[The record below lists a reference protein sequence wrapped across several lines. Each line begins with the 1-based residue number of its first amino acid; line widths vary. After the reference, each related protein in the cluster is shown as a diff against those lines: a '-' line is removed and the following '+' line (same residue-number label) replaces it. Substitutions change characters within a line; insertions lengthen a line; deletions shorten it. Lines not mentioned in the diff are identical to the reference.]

1 MIRMRIDVMK
11 KILLIAAFILALAAT
26 AASPK
31 HKGDARISF
40 TSVKHDFG
48 VVDEA
53 CGEVECD
60 FIFTNKGS
68 SPLIISA
75 TKTSCECTLAR
86 HSSEAVLPGH
96 KGSIKVIY
104 SPIGVRGNFM
114 KNVYVYSNGSRQP
127 ITLYIKGKV
136 RPVGR

>member
-1 MIRMRIDVMK
+1 MLASV
-11 KILLIAAFILALAAT
+11 AAV
-26 AASPK
+26 ASSTQMSGAK
-31 HKGDARISF
+31 ISF

-53 CGEVECD
+53 CGEVTCE
-60 FIFTNKGS
+60 FTFTNTGT
-68 SPLIISA
+68 SPLIIRA

-86 HSSEAVLPGH
+86 HSNEAVLPGH
-96 KGSIKVIY
+96 KGKIRVTY

>member
-1 MIRMRIDVMK
+1 MK
-11 KILLIAAFILALAAT
+11 NILLIAVFVFAAV
-26 AASPK
+26 AVDASSK
-31 HKGDARISF
+31 QKGEARISF

-53 CGEVECD
+53 CGEVSCD
-60 FIFTNKGS
+60 FVFTNSGT
-68 SPLIISA
+68 SPLIITA

-86 HSSEAVLPGH
+86 HSNEAVLPRH
-96 KGSIKVIY
+96 KGRIRVIY